1 MAIMEEVLRVTDR
14 FYNASDPDTID
25 RQSQLQQCLL
35 VVLIVH
41 VMMMVAFWKGYG
53 FEKAHPRIIHDV
65 DVAFEFSPPPP
76 EPPPMAIEG
85 VKGIGLS
92 AGENPTPG
100 SEGAP
105 KPADATKLAMPA
117 QQLPAVT
124 PKPTPA
130 PAKPIPSRKA
140 VVQAPVAVTPTNV
153 IKTAMALPKPSALK
167 PPPVPIKQTAPT
179 ASTTAPSGQ
188 PVPGG
193 APTGVE
199 GGAGAGGVGQGG
211 GGTGQGDPGAG
222 TGFAGGG
229 QQIATRLPVGATRA
243 MGNIGPYRKD
253 LLMRL
258 AQNWKPKQANQNI
271 IVLITL
277 AHDGQLLSSEIFQSS
292 GNKKSDKE
300 ALASVQET
308 QFAPLPEWYK
318 GNQLTF
324 KIELSK
330 VEAVS
335 Q

>member
-14 FYNASDPDTID
+14 FYNASDPDTLD
-25 RQSQLQQCLL
+25 RQSQLQQCIL
-35 VVLIVH
+35 VVFIVQ
-41 VMMMVAFWKGYG
+41 VMMGIAFWKGYG

-100 SEGAP
+100 SEAAP
-105 KPADATKLAMPA
+105 KPSDAARLAMPA
-117 QQLPAVT
+117 QQLPTVT

-140 VVQAPVAVTPTNV
+140 VVQAPVAVTQANQV
-153 IKTAMALPKPSALK
+153 KMAMAVPRPAALK
-167 PPPVPIKQTAPT
+167 PPPVPINRTAPT
-179 ASTTAPSGQ
+179 TSTTAPSGQ
-188 PVPGG
+188 TVPGG
-193 APTGVE
+193 APTGTD

-211 GGTGQGDPGAG
+211 GGQGQGDPGAG
-222 TGFAGGG
+222 AGFAGGG
-229 QQIATRLPVGATRA
+229 PAIATRLPVGATRA

-258 AQNWKPKQANQNI
+258 AQNWKPKQPNQNI

-277 AHDGQLLSSEIFQSS
+277 ARDGQLLSSEIFQTS
-292 GNKKSDKE
+292 GSKKSDKE

-308 QFAPLPEWYK
+308 AFAPLPDWYK

>member
-1 MAIMEEVLRVTDR
+1 MTIAEEVLRVTDR
-14 FYNASDPDTID
+14 FYNASDPDTLD

-41 VMMMVAFWKGYG
+41 AMMMIAFWKGYG
-53 FEKAHPRIIHDV
+53 FEKAHPRIFHDV

-76 EPPPMAIEG
+76 EPPPMAVEG

-100 SEGAP
+100 SESGP
-105 KPADATKLAMPA
+105 KAADTEKLAMPA
-117 QQLPAVT
+117 QQAPTVT
-124 PKPTPA
+124 PKPTPEA
-130 PAKPIPSRKA
+130 AKPIPSRKA

-153 IKTAMALPKPSALK
+153 IKTAMAVPRPAALK
-167 PPPVPIKQTAPT
+167 PPPVPINKTAST

-193 APTGVE
+193 APAGVE
-199 GGAGAGGVGQGG
+199 GGTGAGGVGQGG
-211 GGTGQGDPGAG
+211 GGVGQGDPGAG

-229 QQIATRLPVGATRA
+229 QQIATRLPMGATRA

-253 LLMRL
+253 LLVRL
-258 AQNWKPKQANQNI
+258 AQNWKPKQPNQNI
-271 IVLITL
+271 IVLLTI
-277 AHDGQLLSSEIFQSS
+277 AHDGKLLASEIFQSS
-292 GNKKSDKE
+292 GSKKADKE
-300 ALASVQET
+300 ALASVEAT
-308 QFAPLPEWYK
+308 EFAPLPDWYK
-318 GNQLTF
+318 GDQLKF